1 MNKLRNI
8 FAVLFLGAFTLLSIG
23 CGGTMILKPPAK
35 EVKTVALVNVYAKR
49 GVHKFSKGGG
59 LAGLTAL
66 ASLAKSGSK
75 DDDFGGPALPDYAA
89 ATFVDEFS
97 KVKGWEVLDNKRV
110 ASNPSYKEFVTASA
124 DLFYNDIEKT
134 MTKTNFVTASNM
146 ALLPSEGRDKRSQKA
161 LGELAKKM
169 GVDAVAVLGM
179 DITYDISTGIGGTG
193 TAAAN
198 VGMSIIMI
206 DQDGKVAGST
216 PLVVDKKTNSFYRQ
230 RSDNTVGMVAGAI
243 IFNDKSSGIFKESID
258 KNIAMMLK
266 HVTQDM
272 EEMKK

>member
-1 MNKLRNI
+1 MKKLQNSL
-8 FAVLFLGAFTLLSIG
+8 AVLFLGAFTLLSIG

-59 LAGLTAL
+59 LAGLTSL
-66 ASLAKSGSK
+66 ASLAKGGK
-75 DDDFGGPALPDYAA
+75 KKEDFGGAEFPNYAA
-89 ATFVDEFS
+89 AAFVDEFS
-97 KVKGWEVLDNKRV
+97 KVKGWEVLNNKRV
-110 ASNPSYKEFVTASA
+110 VANPSYKAFVSSSA
-124 DLFYNDIEKT
+124 DLFYNDIEKV
-134 MTKTNFVTASNM
+134 MTNTNFVTASNM
-146 ALLPSEGRDKRSQKA
+146 AVLPKEGRDKRSQKA

-179 DITYDISTGIGGTG
+179 DITYDISSGIGGTG

-206 DQDGKVAGST
+206 DQNGKVAGST
-216 PLVVDKKTNSFYRQ
+216 PLVVDKKTNSSYRQ
-230 RSDNTVGMVAGAI
+230 RSDNTVGMLAGAI
-243 IFNDKSSGIFKESID
+243 IFNEKSSGIFKESID

-266 HVTQDM
+266 HVTEDIK
-272 EEMKK
+272 EMNK